1 MRTNLS
7 IALAL
12 SVVFE
17 LRLVDFGTDFAIG
30 RDSRI
35 VGITISRNIGH
46 RELIDAIAMDLL
58 VGLAINLL
66 LEVCIKEDACL
77 ALLYR
82 REGVLHRTSQ
92 LGFAISRF
100 AAHLDIRL
108 DIAVVLLEGVIEN
121 DIAVAVKLRG
131 KLALGTIAIK

>member
-1 MRTNLS
+1 MRANLG

-17 LRLVDFGTDFAIG
+17 LWLVDFGTNFAIG

-35 VGITISRNIGH
+35 VGITISRNISH
-46 RELIDAIAMDLL
+46 RELIDAVAMDLL
-58 VGLAINLL
+58 VGFAIDLL
-66 LEVCIKEDACL
+66 LTIRIEEDTRL

-82 REGVLHRTSQ
+82 REGVLYRTGQ
-92 LGFAISRF
+92 LGFAIGCF
-100 AAHLDIRL
+100 TTHLDIGL

-121 DIAVAVKLRG
+121 DIAVAVKL
-131 KLALGTIAIK
+131 

>member
-1 MRTNLS
+1 MRANLG

-17 LRLVDFGTDFAIG
+17 LRLVDFGTDFTIG

-35 VGITISRNIGH
+35 VGITIGRNIRY
-46 RELIDAIAMDLL
+46 RELIDAVAVNLL
-58 VGLAINLL
+58 VGFAIDLL
-66 LEVCIKEDACL
+66 LEVRVKEDARL

-92 LGFAISRF
+92 LGFAIGCF
-100 AAHLDIRL
+100 AAHLNVGL
-108 DIAVVLLEGVIEN
+108 DVAVVLLEGIIQNNV
-121 DIAVAVKLRG
+121 AVAIKL
-131 KLALGTIAIK
+131 